1 VTTTSLLPT
10 PLSLGELFRECEKL
24 LPKRMLIGVYYDDP
38 ETVPEEK
45 LCYAVG
51 VIMAQSE

>member
-1 VTTTSLLPT
+1 
-10 PLSLGELFRECEKL
+10 
-24 LPKRMLIGVYYDDP
+24 MLIGVYYDDP

-51 VIMAQSE
+51 VVMAQSE